1 MLDAEPPPT
10 PRTPRSPLPVT
21 CSASSTPPPASPRL
35 PRRRWPGTPHAAGA
49 FAAEA
54 PPTPRSPLAPSAA
67 PAGGE
72 AEQQNKPVY
81 DCFDVA
87 TQSLA
92 VNLTLDE
99 YKQTLVAA
107 SLAQQ
112 LADAPAPAPGAPA
125 PAPAHAAT
133 LTHLTLTSA
142 DLESMGLCSHCRYPC
157 YLSGMPACEASHY
170 LQLWDSDAPLK
181 PRGFD
186 AATSMR
192 LHGVA
197 DIAAVSTGGRANGRW
212 KPDNQDHF
220 LVQPTAS
227 KHGTSSSSSD
237 EDAAAG
243 GAGEPAAAAIGVFDG
258 HGRLGGQAAAIVRQA
273 MAERLA
279 ALSPEQAAEAA
290 ERGLA
295 GAAALLDS
303 CFSAADTALAES
315 GKDFSKSGCTAVLAL
330 LDRDSL
336 SVAWAGDSRA
346 VLGVCDTKGSLL
358 TSASGSFSVDGE
370 CPSPGSPTASS
381 SGSYDAALAGPMCAA
396 VPLTEDHKPDKPG
409 EKQRITA
416 AGGRVTRLA
425 TDRYGN
431 PAGPFRVFV
440 PNAWSPGLA
449 LSRAFGDT
457 LASTVGVTS
466 KPEVTVLPLPSP
478 AAAQPGPTG
487 ISNAPAGA
495 ASYCSSGA
503 CGPAGPMARERHVLI
518 VASDGLW
525 EWVSNA
531 QAVGIASS
539 AATAEDAAHALVEA
553 AHKQWAVRYRG
564 RNCDDVTVVVAFLDR

>member
-1 MLDAEPPPT
+1 
-10 PRTPRSPLPVT
+10 
-21 CSASSTPPPASPRL
+21 
-35 PRRRWPGTPHAAGA
+35 
-49 FAAEA
+49 
-54 PPTPRSPLAPSAA
+54 
-67 PAGGE
+67 
-72 AEQQNKPVY
+72 
-81 DCFDVA
+81 
-87 TQSLA
+87 
-92 VNLTLDE
+92 
-99 YKQTLVAA
+99 
-107 SLAQQ
+107 
-112 LADAPAPAPGAPA
+112 
-125 PAPAHAAT
+125 
-133 LTHLTLTSA
+133 
-142 DLESMGLCSHCRYPC
+142 MGLCSHCRYPC

-186 AATSMR
+186 AATSLR
-192 LHGVA
+192 LRGVA

-212 KPDNQDHF
+212 KPDNQDSF

-227 KHGTSSSSSD
+227 KHGASSSSSD
-237 EDAAAG
+237 EEAAAG
-243 GAGEPAAAAIGVFDG
+243 GAGGPAAAAIGVFDG

-279 ALSPEQAAEAA
+279 ALSSEQAAEAA

-295 GAAALLDS
+295 GAASLLDG
-303 CFSAADTALAES
+303 CFTAADAALAES

-330 LDRDSL
+330 LDRDSV

-346 VLGVCDTKGSLL
+346 VLGVCDTTGSLL
-358 TSASGSFSVDGE
+358 GSLSMDGE
-370 CPSPGSPTASS
+370 CPSSGSSSSSSSPAASS
-381 SGSYDAALAGPMCAA
+381 GSGSYDAPMLAGPVCAA

-478 AAAQPGPTG
+478 AAPPAPTG

-495 ASYCSSGA
+495 ASYCSSGGS
-503 CGPAGPMARERHVLI
+503 GPAGPAGPAARERQVLI